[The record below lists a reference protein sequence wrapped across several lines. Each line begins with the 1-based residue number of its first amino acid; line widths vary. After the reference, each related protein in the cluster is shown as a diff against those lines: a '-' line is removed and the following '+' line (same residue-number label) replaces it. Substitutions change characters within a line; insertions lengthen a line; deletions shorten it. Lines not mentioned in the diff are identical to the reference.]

1 MASQGRAIDTWLDT
15 VLQGAP
21 VKVAPQKVDSIEDEN
36 VRKVFAGDKLYDI
49 SFATWP
55 VAPRLPKQLSHEM
68 IARVPDHASI
78 ETIGDEETLK
88 TFLTQALANVRGE
101 DEARAAVLASLRLA
115 EAVSQAGSYP
125 FGKPEVSV
133 ARQDGNIVA
142 TARAAAQEP
151 GRGKVEVRMEFG
163 PDGKTQ
169 RDAIT
174 IDDQTRRGPPGRR

>member
-1 MASQGRAIDTWLDT
+1 
-15 VLQGAP
+15 
-21 VKVAPQKVDSIEDEN
+21 
-36 VRKVFAGDKLYDI
+36 LYDI

-78 ETIGDEETLK
+78 QTIRDEETLK
-88 TFLTQALANVRGE
+88 TFLAHALANVRGE
-101 DEARAAVLASLRLA
+101 DEAKAAVLASLRLA

-125 FGKPEVSV
+125 FGKPDVSV
-133 ARQDGNIVA
+133 VRQDGNIVA

-151 GRGKVEVRMEFG
+151 ARGQVEVRMEFG
-163 PDGKTQ
+163 ADGKT
-169 RDAIT
+169 RPDTIT

>member
-1 MASQGRAIDTWLDT
+1 MASQGRAVDTWLDT

-21 VKVAPQKVDSIEDEN
+21 VKVAPQKVDPIEDEN
-36 VRKVFAGDKLYDI
+36 VRKVFGDELYDI

-68 IARVPDHASI
+68 IARVPDNAAI
-78 ETIGDEETLK
+78 QTIRDEETLK
-88 TFLTQALANVRGE
+88 TFLAQALANVRGE
-101 DEARAAVLASLRLA
+101 DGAKAAVLASLRLA

-125 FGKPEVSV
+125 FGKPDVTV
-133 ARQDGNIVA
+133 VRQDGNIVA